1 MKIQSNK
8 SENTIKCPRIGE
20 IYQIRFEG
28 RGSVQS
34 GWRPGLIIQNNIG
47 NYYSPN
53 VIAVPLTSVMKKCR
67 QPTHVFLPANEV
79 GLKIDS
85 IVLCENP
92 ETVSKLNIKDYITK
106 VPEKYMVKIA
116 EAIMYSMP
124 IISYL
129 SEHEVSAVWYN
140 TSKLV
145 LS

>member
-1 MKIQSNK
+1 MKIQNDKLKK
-8 SENTIKCPRIGE
+8 SMKCPRIGE
-20 IYQIRFEG
+20 IYQIKFEG
-28 RGSVQS
+28 KGSVQS

-47 NYYSPN
+47 NCFSPN
-53 VIAVPLTSVMKKCR
+53 VIAVPLTSVLKKHN
-67 QPTHVFLPANEV
+67 QPTHVLLPADEV

-92 ETVSKLNIKDYITK
+92 ETVSKSNIREYITD

-129 SEHEVSAVWYN
+129 NEHEVSAVWYN
-140 TSKLV
+140 TSRLV